1 VTGWAGAVRVAI
13 DLGRA
18 YSSRTAVTTMKRTRL
33 QPLPV
38 LPALRRPARGFA
50 AIIAMMMVAANVC
63 AAMGLCIAKA
73 GATGDVAPVAAV
85 ASVTPAAA
93 DAPCPHHDG
102 ASAPVAQRSQA
113 PDPALS
119 AHCPQDD
126 PGAQGRTADLPSPDL
141 MLAGAAALAM
151 APAHAASSA
160 APAAFFEL
168 PPTPPY
174 ARHARLLL

>member
-1 VTGWAGAVRVAI
+1 
-13 DLGRA
+13 
-18 YSSRTAVTTMKRTRL
+18 MKRTRL

-50 AIIAMMMVAANVC
+50 AVIAMMMVAANIC

-73 GATGDVAPVAAV
+73 GAGAAGDVAPMAVAA
-85 ASVTPAAA
+85 SAATGTA
-93 DAPCPHHDG
+93 EVPCPHHEG
-102 ASAPVAQRSQA
+102 AAALVSPV

-141 MLAGAAALAM
+141 MLAGAAAQAV
-151 APAHAASSA
+151 APADAASSA
-160 APAAFFEL
+160 APAAFVEL